1 VRSIAPLSG
10 EAPPHEVRLRTGEAI
25 MLAPPAAKASDRHL
39 AAHPAEL
46 ERYGPHARDW
56 CANDLQ
62 WLLLWA
68 VMDAD
73 GQGVDF
79 DAQLEWLGRVLAA
92 RGYPLGSLADALETL
107 ADEIAPTL
115 AEAAVTLRAG
125 AGMVRP

>member
-1 VRSIAPLSG
+1 
-10 EAPPHEVRLRTGEAI
+10 
-25 MLAPPAAKASDRHL
+25 MLAPPAAKAGDRHL

-56 CANDLQ
+56 CAKDLQ

-73 GQGVDF
+73 GQGIDF
-79 DAQLEWLGRVLAA
+79 DAHLDWLARVLAA
-92 RGYPLGSLADALETL
+92 RGYPMASLADALVTL

-115 AEAAVTLRAG
+115 APAAVKLRAG
-125 AGMVRP
+125 AGRVRPFQEST